1 MSRKEK
7 SSGERRFRVA
17 PDAATEVVG
26 ERASS
31 TGVLLFSAVL
41 FVAVLAAV
49 LGIGW
54 LTVGRVTLE
63 VIVVAALA
71 ALLAIGCCH
80 VAQQWERVVVL
91 RLGRFNRVSG
101 PGLFW
106 TIPVIESNTMR
117 VDTRTRVTTFYAEET
132 LTADLVPMNVDAVLF
147 WHVWDAAAAC
157 TEVGDFT
164 RAVEMAAQ
172 TALRDAIGRASAAEV
187 AIRREQ
193 LDRELKRVLE
203 EKVAPWGVTVLSVEV
218 RDILLPKEL
227 QEAMSLRT
235 RVTTFYAEETLTADL
250 VPMNVDT
257 VLFWHVWDAAA
268 ACTEVGDFTR
278 AVEMAAQTALRDAI
292 GRASAAE
299 VAIRREQLDRELKR
313 VLEEKVAP
321 WGVTILSVEVRDIL
335 LPKELQEAMSLE
347 AQAEQRKKA
356 RIILMEAEHDIYE
369 ILGEMEELIGDH
381 EAVARLRTMHL
392 LNESLR
398 EGKGTVVIPSA
409 FAEGFNEGVGDLF
422 KG

>member
-80 VAQQWERVVVL
+80 IAQQWERVVVL

-227 QEAMSLRT
+227 QE
-235 RVTTFYAEETLTADL
+235 V
-250 VPMNVDT
+250 
-257 VLFWHVWDAAA
+257 
-268 ACTEVGDFTR
+268 
-278 AVEMAAQTALRDAI
+278 
-292 GRASAAE
+292 
-299 VAIRREQLDRELKR
+299 
-313 VLEEKVAP
+313 
-321 WGVTILSVEVRDIL
+321 
-335 LPKELQEAMSLE
+335 MSLE

-369 ILGEMEELIGDH
+369 ILDEMEELIGDH
-381 EAVARLRTMHL
+381 EAVSRLRTMHL

-398 EGKGTVVIPSA
+398 EGNGTVVIPSA
-409 FAEGFNEGVGDLF
+409 FAEGFNEGVGDLL

>member
-1 MSRKEK
+1 MTREKKEH
-7 SSGERRFRVA
+7 RFRVA
-17 PDAATEVVG
+17 PDPTTEVVG

-31 TGVLLFSAVL
+31 TGVLVFSAVL
-41 FVAVLAAV
+41 FAAAFAVGLAA
-49 LGIGW
+49 GW
-54 LTVGRVTLE
+54 LIVGAVTLPG
-63 VIVVAALA
+63 IVGAAVAGLIALSS
-71 ALLAIGCCH
+71 CH

-106 TIPVIESNTMR
+106 TWPVVEANTLR

-132 LTADLVPMNVDAVLF
+132 LTADLVPLDVDAVLF
-147 WHVWDAAAAC
+147 WHVWDAKAAC
-157 TEVGDFT
+157 LEVGDFT

-172 TALRDAIGRASAAEV
+172 TALRDAIGRAGAAEV

-203 EKVAPWGVTVLSVEV
+203 EKTAPWGVTVLSVEV
-218 RDILLPKEL
+218 RDILLP
-227 QEAMSLRT
+227 R
-235 RVTTFYAEETLTADL
+235 
-250 VPMNVDT
+250 
-257 VLFWHVWDAAA
+257 
-268 ACTEVGDFTR
+268 
-278 AVEMAAQTALRDAI
+278 
-292 GRASAAE
+292 
-299 VAIRREQLDRELKR
+299 
-313 VLEEKVAP
+313 
-321 WGVTILSVEVRDIL
+321 
-335 LPKELQEAMSLE
+335 ELQEAMSLE

-356 RIILMEAEHDIYE
+356 RIILMEAEQDVFE
-369 ILGEMEELIGDH
+369 TLAEMEDLVGGP

-409 FAEGFNEGVGDLF
+409 FAEGFNEGLSGLL

>member
-203 EKVAPWGVTVLSVEV
+203 EKVAPWGVT
-218 RDILLPKEL
+218 
-227 QEAMSLRT
+227 
-235 RVTTFYAEETLTADL
+235 
-250 VPMNVDT
+250 
-257 VLFWHVWDAAA
+257 
-268 ACTEVGDFTR
+268 
-278 AVEMAAQTALRDAI
+278 
-292 GRASAAE
+292 
-299 VAIRREQLDRELKR
+299 
-313 VLEEKVAP
+313 
-321 WGVTILSVEVRDIL
+321 ILSVEVRDIL

-398 EGKGTVVIPSA
+398 EGKGPVVIPSA

>member
-172 TALRDAIGRASAAEV
+172 TALRDAIGRASVSEV
-187 AIRREQ
+187 AIRRNQ
-193 LDRELKRVLE
+193 LDQELQEVIE
-203 EKVAPWGVTVLSVEV
+203 ERTSVWGITVLSVEI
-218 RDILLPKEL
+218 RDIVIPADL
-227 QEAMSLRT
+227 QEVMS
-235 RVTTFYAEETLTADL
+235 A
-250 VPMNVDT
+250 
-257 VLFWHVWDAAA
+257 
-268 ACTEVGDFTR
+268 
-278 AVEMAAQTALRDAI
+278 
-292 GRASAAE
+292 
-299 VAIRREQLDRELKR
+299 
-313 VLEEKVAP
+313 
-321 WGVTILSVEVRDIL
+321 
-335 LPKELQEAMSLE
+335 E
-347 AQAEQRKKA
+347 AQAEREKNA
-356 RIILMEAEHDIYE
+356 RMVLAEVEKDISAMLVDAANVYE
-369 ILGEMEELIGDH
+369 ENEL
-381 EAVARLRTMHL
+381 AVRLRTMHL
-392 LNESLR
+392 LYESVK
-398 EGKGTVVIPSA
+398 GSGGTVVIPSA
-409 FAEGFNEGVGDLF
+409 YSEGFSDATLDRALDSLKSG
-422 KG
+422 K

>member
-1 MSRKEK
+1 MFGKEK
-7 SSGERRFRVA
+7 SSDERRFRVA
-17 PDAATEVVG
+17 PDVSTEVVG

-31 TGVLLFSAVL
+31 AGVLLFSAVL
-41 FVAVLAAV
+41 FVVVLACV
-49 LGIGW
+49 LGVCA
-54 LTVGRVTLE
+54 LATGRVTLGL
-63 VIVVAALA
+63 IIVAALV

-80 VAQQWERVVVL
+80 IAQQWERVVVL

-157 TEVGDFT
+157 IEVGDFT

-172 TALRDAIGRASAAEV
+172 TALRDASGRASAAEV

-203 EKVAPWGVTVLSVEV
+203 EKVAPWGVTV
-218 RDILLPKEL
+218 
-227 QEAMSLRT
+227 
-235 RVTTFYAEETLTADL
+235 
-250 VPMNVDT
+250 
-257 VLFWHVWDAAA
+257 
-268 ACTEVGDFTR
+268 
-278 AVEMAAQTALRDAI
+278 
-292 GRASAAE
+292 
-299 VAIRREQLDRELKR
+299 
-313 VLEEKVAP
+313 
-321 WGVTILSVEVRDIL
+321 LSVEVRDIL

-381 EAVARLRTMHL
+381 EAVSRLRTMHL

-409 FAEGFNEGVGDLF
+409 FAEGFNEGLGDLL

>member
-203 EKVAPWGVTVLSVEV
+203 EKVAPWGVT
-218 RDILLPKEL
+218 
-227 QEAMSLRT
+227 
-235 RVTTFYAEETLTADL
+235 
-250 VPMNVDT
+250 
-257 VLFWHVWDAAA
+257 
-268 ACTEVGDFTR
+268 
-278 AVEMAAQTALRDAI
+278 
-292 GRASAAE
+292 
-299 VAIRREQLDRELKR
+299 
-313 VLEEKVAP
+313 
-321 WGVTILSVEVRDIL
+321 ILSVEVRDIL

-398 EGKGTVVIPSA
+398 EGSGMVVIPSA

>member
-1 MSRKEK
+1 MFGKEK
-7 SSGERRFRVA
+7 SSDERRFRVA
-17 PDAATEVVG
+17 PDVSTELVG

-31 TGVLLFSAVL
+31 AGVLLFSAVL
-41 FVAVLAAV
+41 FVVVLACV
-49 LGIGW
+49 LGVCA
-54 LTVGRVTLE
+54 LATGRVTLGL
-63 VIVVAALA
+63 IIVAALA

-80 VAQQWERVVVL
+80 IAQQWERVVVL

-157 TEVGDFT
+157 T

-227 QEAMSLRT
+227 QEAMSL
-235 RVTTFYAEETLTADL
+235 
-250 VPMNVDT
+250 
-257 VLFWHVWDAAA
+257 
-268 ACTEVGDFTR
+268 
-278 AVEMAAQTALRDAI
+278 
-292 GRASAAE
+292 
-299 VAIRREQLDRELKR
+299 
-313 VLEEKVAP
+313 
-321 WGVTILSVEVRDIL
+321 
-335 LPKELQEAMSLE
+335 E

-369 ILGEMEELIGDH
+369 ILDEMEELIGDH
-381 EAVARLRTMHL
+381 EAVSRLRTMHL

-409 FAEGFNEGVGDLF
+409 FAEGFNEGLGDLL

>member
-1 MSRKEK
+1 MALKDK
-7 SSGERRFRVA
+7 VSSLRVA

-31 TGVLLFSAVL
+31 TGALVFSAVL
-41 FVAVLAAV
+41 FLVAFAVLLAAG
-49 LGIGW
+49 LAFAGS
-54 LTVGRVTLE
+54 VTLPG
-63 VIVVAALA
+63 IVVALIGG
-71 ALLAIGCCH
+71 LLALSSCH
-80 VAQQWERVVVL
+80 IAQQWERVVVL
-91 RLGRFNRVSG
+91 RLGKLNRVSG

-106 TIPVIESNTMR
+106 TWPVVEANTMR

-132 LTADLVPMNVDAVLF
+132 LTADLVPMNVDA
-147 WHVWDAAAAC
+147 
-157 TEVGDFT
+157 
-164 RAVEMAAQ
+164 
-172 TALRDAIGRASAAEV
+172 
-187 AIRREQ
+187 
-193 LDRELKRVLE
+193 
-203 EKVAPWGVTVLSVEV
+203 
-218 RDILLPKEL
+218 
-227 QEAMSLRT
+227 
-235 RVTTFYAEETLTADL
+235 
-250 VPMNVDT
+250 

-356 RIILMEAEHDIYE
+356 RIILMEAEQDIFE
-369 ILGEMEELIGDH
+369 ILDEMEEVIGGE
-381 EAVARLRTMHL
+381 EAVTRLRTMHL

-409 FAEGFNEGVGDLF
+409 FAEGFNGDAADAL
-422 KG
+422 KGMLGK

>member
-193 LDRELKRVLE
+193 LDRELKR
-203 EKVAPWGVTVLSVEV
+203 KVAPWGVTVLSVEV

-227 QEAMSLRT
+227 QE
-235 RVTTFYAEETLTADL
+235 V
-250 VPMNVDT
+250 
-257 VLFWHVWDAAA
+257 
-268 ACTEVGDFTR
+268 
-278 AVEMAAQTALRDAI
+278 
-292 GRASAAE
+292 
-299 VAIRREQLDRELKR
+299 
-313 VLEEKVAP
+313 
-321 WGVTILSVEVRDIL
+321 
-335 LPKELQEAMSLE
+335 MSLE

>member
-1 MSRKEK
+1 M
-7 SSGERRFRVA
+7 
-17 PDAATEVVG
+17 
-26 ERASS
+26 
-31 TGVLLFSAVL
+31 
-41 FVAVLAAV
+41 
-49 LGIGW
+49 
-54 LTVGRVTLE
+54 
-63 VIVVAALA
+63 
-71 ALLAIGCCH
+71 
-80 VAQQWERVVVL
+80 VVL

-132 LTADLVPMNVDAVLF
+132 LTADLVPMNVDA
-147 WHVWDAAAAC
+147 
-157 TEVGDFT
+157 
-164 RAVEMAAQ
+164 
-172 TALRDAIGRASAAEV
+172 
-187 AIRREQ
+187 
-193 LDRELKRVLE
+193 
-203 EKVAPWGVTVLSVEV
+203 
-218 RDILLPKEL
+218 
-227 QEAMSLRT
+227 
-235 RVTTFYAEETLTADL
+235 
-250 VPMNVDT
+250 